1 MKSVEINGQI
11 IDVIIERKKVKNINL
26 RVRENKIYVSANKK
40 VPEGFI
46 FDFINRNVEFIEKSI
61 NKDRKKLRYSISN
74 LQENPQGKIF
84 LFGNCY
90 AYKFI
95 ESNIKNIEVT
105 ENTITIYSPNT
116 QVAQGVLEGYL
127 KESLSEYVGAI
138 NTKIYSIFKNYGV
151 EKPDINFRKMK
162 SRWGSCYYN
171 KKKIF
176 LNTALV
182 TSPKECIEYVLFHE
196 YTHFL
201 YPNHQKEFY
210 SFLSKYVPDYKL
222 IKNHLNTFEKC

>member
-1 MKSVEINGQI
+1 MKSIEINSQK
-11 IDVIIERKKVKNINL
+11 IDVIIERKKVKNLNL
-26 RVRENKIYVSANKK
+26 RVRERKIYVSANKK
-40 VPEGFI
+40 VPEEFI
-46 FDFINRNVEFIEKSI
+46 FDFINRNIGFIEKSI
-61 NKDRKKLRYSISN
+61 TKDRKSLRYSITN
-74 LQENPQGKIF
+74 LQENQKGRLF

-90 AYKFI
+90 EYKY
-95 ESNIKNIEVT
+95 EKSDVKNIEVT
-105 ENTITIYSPNT
+105 KNTITIYSPNT
-116 QVAQGVLEGYL
+116 QVAQGVLENYL
-127 KESLSEYVGAI
+127 KEILSEYVDTI

-151 EKPDINFRKMK
+151 AKPDINFRKMK

-171 KKKIF
+171 KQKIF
-176 LNTALV
+176 LNTALA

-222 IKNHLNTFEKC
+222 IKNHLNAFEKC